1 VNEFIRIENGTGIL
15 NINGKK
21 QETPCFFPTLMF
33 SSEKLRKIDD
43 ICQDLLSHICKARL
57 VNFVDIKLNT
67 NFKVKKHILTFVDS
81 GGFRL
86 KEEGAKILP
95 SKLKIMWNCQKIGIL
110 DVLKTQNEKGD
121 MGNTLDFPIQ
131 SNLRNKDEYVF
142 FNLKCAMQSLKLK
155 PDGLFLYGTIQA
167 WDCESAIEYTRK
179 IARLPFDGFAI
190 GGLVQF
196 SNNPQKIIDIVAAV
210 RLIVP
215 KEKPV
220 HVFGVANID
229 LIPILL
235 KLGVDTFDSS
245 SYIRMSLDRNYLMLC
260 NKKLSLTTKV
270 TYSNL
275 PCFCPI
281 CQNNHTELFLQN
293 TIRSYALLALH
304 NLHQIESFIRYCRI
318 QMVEGNL
325 DELVWESIQ
334 KLGSKI
340 DRNKISLYIKKASDE
355 KD

>member
-1 VNEFIRIENGTGIL
+1 MKNGTGIL

-43 ICQDLLSHICKARL
+43 ICQDLLSHICKTRL

-67 NFKVKKHILTFVDS
+67 NFKVKKHILTFIDS

-95 SKLKIMWNCQKIGIL
+95 SKLKIIWNNQEIGIQ
-110 DVLKTQNEKGD
+110 DVLKMQNEKGD

-131 SNLRNKDEYVF
+131 HNLKNKDKYVL
-142 FNLKCAMQSLKLK
+142 FNLNCAMQSLKVK
-155 PDGLFLYGTIQA
+155 PDRLFLYGTIQA
-167 WDCESAIEYTRK
+167 WNYESAIEYSRRV
-179 IARLPFDGFAI
+179 ASLPFDGFAI

-210 RLIVP
+210 RLVVP

-245 SYIRMSLDRNYLMLC
+245 SYIRMSLDRNYYLMLC
-260 NKKLSLTTKV
+260 NKKLPLTTKV
-270 TYSNL
+270 ASLDL

-281 CQNNHTELFLQN
+281 CENNQMELFLQT

-318 QMVEGNL
+318 QMIEGNL
-325 DELVWESIQ
+325 DELVYESIQ

-340 DRNKISLYIKKASDE
+340 DPNKVFLYMEKISDKKD
-355 KD
+355 